1 MFSAG
6 EVPYLKISIN
16 HATIR
21 DIDIASQEVAF
32 DALACCSIFVDLQ
45 RILIYLL
52 NWMFVWLTAKC

>member
-1 MFSAG
+1 MTSRRLSEQVVMFSAG

-32 DALACCSIFVDLQ
+32 DAVVSS
-45 RILIYLL
+45 
-52 NWMFVWLTAKC
+52 